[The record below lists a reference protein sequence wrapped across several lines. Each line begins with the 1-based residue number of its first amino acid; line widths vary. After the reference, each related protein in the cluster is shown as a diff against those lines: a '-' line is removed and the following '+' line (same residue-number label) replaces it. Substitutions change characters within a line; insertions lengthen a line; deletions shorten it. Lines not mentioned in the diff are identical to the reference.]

1 MSVSENDIHNT
12 AKLARIDISADQIPN
27 VTQGI
32 NDVLN
37 LIDQMQ
43 NADTSEIKPLAHP
56 HDATQRL
63 REDKVTAVD
72 EREKLMKNAPEREQ
86 GHFLVPKVID

>member
-1 MSVSENDIHNT
+1 MSVSENDILNT
-12 AKLARIDISADQIPN
+12 AKLARIDINAEQIPD

-32 NDVLN
+32 NDVLK

-43 NADTSEIKPLAHP
+43 NANTSNIKPLAHP

-63 REDKVTAVD
+63 REDVVTATD
-72 EREKLMKNAPEREQ
+72 ERKKLMSNAPECEKD
-86 GHFLVPKVID
+86 HFLVPKVID